1 MIRYFLIKHTF
12 DKVSN
17 FCRKFMFLFING
29 SLFSD
34 LVGDEITNH
43 PKVEP
48 VSLDHRYDQT

>member
-1 MIRYFLIKHTF
+1 VIRYFLIKHTF

-34 LVGDEITNH
+34 LVGDEITND